1 MLGDTFFND
10 DIEKKFFY
18 NSLISAKKIFF
29 ENSGIFKNYF
39 LVSNDEIYRENNDK
53 NIIYNKK
60 IINYGSLGSLI
71 YF

>member
-1 MLGDTFFND
+1 MNNLNKISTLTLAAGDTFFND
-10 DIEKKFFY
+10 DVEKKFFY

-53 NIIYNKK
+53 N
-60 IINYGSLGSLI
+60 
-71 YF
+71 